1 MSTFTNKI
9 KQYRDLAATTGGNL
23 TIESGIFT
31 PGTNLP
37 VDDFVSY
44 RVTGTKTLSSDLDI
58 VINGVLLSGVCV
70 EILWE
75 AVITPSGNN
84 VTIFGKTVPE
94 ELVSKNFVA
103 ECRYNGTSWTVAIL
117 PDFAAT
123 SIVNADRIEAD
134 AVTTAKIANDA
145 VTLAKMASGTT
156 GSILAYNAS
165 GNIEE
170 ASMAAD
176 GKLLI
181 GVTAGKGY
189 TTAVLSGDA
198 TISTAGAMTIANN
211 AITTAK
217 ITDANVTVEK
227 CEADLLYDMISVRI
241 DSKSAA
247 AVGNVNITMPYK
259 CNVTHVVIGVLEPTL
274 NDTFTAVLKDNGGA
288 SMGSIDIPTS
298 LAIGNKATLASSGSP
313 LSSNNAFTRSQN
325 LLIECSKTTKSSGAY
340 NVCIYTIRT

>member
-1 MSTFTNKI
+1 
-9 KQYRDLAATTGGNL
+9 
-23 TIESGIFT
+23 
-31 PGTNLP
+31 
-37 VDDFVSY
+37 
-44 RVTGTKTLSSDLDI
+44 
-58 VINGVLLSGVCV
+58 
-70 EILWE
+70 
-75 AVITPSGNN
+75 
-84 VTIFGKTVPE
+84 
-94 ELVSKNFVA
+94 
-103 ECRYNGTSWTVAIL
+103 
-117 PDFAAT
+117 
-123 SIVNADRIEAD
+123 
-134 AVTTAKIANDA
+134 
-145 VTLAKMASGTT
+145 
-156 GSILAYNAS
+156 
-165 GNIEE
+165 
-170 ASMAAD
+170 MAAD

-288 SMGSIDIPTS
+288 SMGSIDVPTS
-298 LAIGNKATLASSGSP
+298 MAIGNKATLASSGSP

-340 NVCIYTIRT
+340 NVCIYTKRT